1 MASQRLRNILSILAI
16 SLFVFALSACTRSA
30 STPPPT
36 DDSEEAGAQS
46 ETQATMDA
54 VRSAIL
60 TQTAQAEAGG
70 GATPT
75 PTEAPAEAAET
86 STTPDASQPTATPL
100 GQEIEYTVLP
110 GDWIFKIARDFNV
123 DPQEIIDLNN
133 LTNPGSLSPGMV
145 LKIPVEGTTIEPT
158 VEGTTP
164 EPTVEGTAEAATG
177 TPTSGTTVHI
187 VQPGEWVWQ
196 IARLY
201 GVDPQ
206 AIIDANNLANPASI
220 SPGDELI
227 IP

>member
-1 MASQRLRNILSILAI
+1 MANQRLRSILILLAI
-16 SLFVFALSACTRSA
+16 ALTVFALSACTRSA

-36 DDSEEAGAQS
+36 TGDGEESGAQS

-60 TQTAQAEAGG
+60 TQTAQAGVGG
-70 GATPT
+70 TSTPT
-75 PTEAPAEAAET
+75 PTEAPVET
-86 STTPDASQPTATPL
+86 QGTPAGVTTPLATATPL
-100 GQEIEYTVLP
+100 GQEIEYTVQP

-133 LTNPGSLSPGMV
+133 LTNPGSLVPGMV
-145 LKIPVEGTTIEPT
+145 LKIPVAGTTEP
-158 VEGTTP
+158 VVQGTPST
-164 EPTVEGTAEAATG
+164 GTG
-177 TPTSGTTVHI
+177 TPASGTKIHI
-187 VQPGEWVWQ
+187 VQPGEWIWQ

-206 AIIDANNLANPASI
+206 EIIDINNLTNPASI

>member
-1 MASQRLRNILSILAI
+1 MASQRLRSMLSILAI

-30 STPPPT
+30 STPPPSS
-36 DDSEEAGAQS
+36 DDSEASGPQS

-70 GATPT
+70 TATPT
-75 PTEAPAEAAET
+75 PTEAPAETEESLAPG
-86 STTPDASQPTATPL
+86 TTPGTSVPTTTPL
-100 GQEIEYTVLP
+100 GQEIEYTVQP

-133 LTNPGSLSPGMV
+133 LTNPGSLEVGTV
-145 LKIPVEGTTIEPT
+145 LKIPVEGQATEP
-158 VEGTTP
+158 VAAD
-164 EPTVEGTAEAATG
+164 TAVPGTG
-177 TPTSGTTVHI
+177 TPSSSTTVH
-187 VQPGEWVWQ
+187 VVKPGEWIWQ

-206 AIIDANNLANPASI
+206 EIIDLNNLTNPASI

>member
-1 MASQRLRNILSILAI
+1 MANLRLRNILSILAI
-16 SLFVFALSACTRSA
+16 ALFVFALSACTRSA
-30 STPPPT
+30 STPPPTT

-75 PTEAPAEAAET
+75 PTEAPAETEESA
-86 STTPDASQPTATPL
+86 TTPDASQPTATPL

-110 GDWIFKIARDFNV
+110 GDWIFKIAREFNV

-133 LTNPGSLSPGMV
+133 LANPGSLTPGMV
-145 LKIPVEGTTIEPT
+145 LKIPIEGATTEPEVEDTPAAD
-158 VEGTTP
+158 TTP
-164 EPTVEGTAEAATG
+164 EAGTG

>member
-1 MASQRLRNILSILAI
+1 MANQRLRNFMSILAI
-16 SLFVFALSACTRSA
+16 ALFVFALSACTRSA

-36 DDSEEAGAQS
+36 TEESGPAGPQS

-60 TQTAQAEAGG
+60 TQTAQAGEG
-70 GATPT
+70 GAAPT
-75 PTEAPAEAAET
+75 PTEAPAETEESTA
-86 STTPDASQPTATPL
+86 SDTTPGAGEPTATPL

-110 GDWIFKIARDFNV
+110 GDWIFKIARAFNV
-123 DPQEIIDLNN
+123 NPQDIIDLND
-133 LTNPGSLSPGMV
+133 LINPGSLTPGMV
-145 LKIPVEGTTIEPT
+145 LKIPVEGTTIEPEAT
-158 VEGTTP
+158 DTPAAVDTP
-164 EPTVEGTAEAATG
+164 EVGTG

-187 VQPGEWVWQ
+187 VQPGEWIWQ
-196 IARLY
+196 IARHY

-206 AIIDANNLANPASI
+206 AIIDANNLASPSNI